1 MLAPFLSSEL
11 KFSRV
16 SIGAIEDLGYMVDYN
31 AADPDYTYADLG
43 PQCQCQGGRRR
54 RRRQLMGED
63 AVSISAQP
71 HRKLSDATYQKARAD
86 GMQFLENLHPSP
98 ARRALLQHDSDKDY
112 ELAPRAAVVYIQDE
126 HGEIHAVTVHGDD

>member
-43 PQCQCQGGRRR
+43 PQCQCQNG
-54 RRRQLMGED
+54 RRQLMGED
-63 AVSISAQP
+63 AVSSSAQP
-71 HRKLSDATYQKARAD
+71 RRTLSDATYQKARAD
-86 GMQFLENLHPSP
+86 GLQFLESLHPSSS
-98 ARRALLQHDSDKDY
+98 RRALLQNDVDEY

-126 HGEIHAVTVHGDD
+126 YGEIHAVTVHADD